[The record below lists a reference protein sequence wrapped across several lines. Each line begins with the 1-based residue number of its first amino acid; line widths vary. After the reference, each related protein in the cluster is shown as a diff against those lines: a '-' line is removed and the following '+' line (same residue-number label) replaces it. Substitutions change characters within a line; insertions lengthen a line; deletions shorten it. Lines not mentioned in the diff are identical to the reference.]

1 MEDSLGSVVVSYLK
15 ARIRVV
21 LAFVLF
27 IFIFVSIYFLYL
39 VDPEPLV
46 YSIQLIGALV
56 FVFCLLDFSNYYK
69 KLHRMREF
77 RESILVEMRSL
88 PKPKDGI
95 EEEYQ
100 KATRVLV
107 DSRFELAF
115 QSENNQKELNDYYT
129 LWAHQIKTPI
139 SAMDLLL
146 QTQEEKAYPQ
156 AELRQELFKIKEYV
170 EMVLQYLRLESMS
183 SDLILKEYDL
193 LSLIQGSVKKYSIIF
208 INKRISLELEEI
220 DCTVLTDKKWLTLV
234 LEQIISNALKY
245 TPKGK
250 ISIYMNKDKEKTL
263 VIRDTGVGIHPE
275 DINRIFDRGFTGYN
289 GRMNQKSTGIGL
301 YLTKSVLDKLAHDI
315 SVESQLGVGTKIEI
329 DLSRKNM
336 ELF

>member
-1 MEDSLGSVVVSYLK
+1 MEDSLGSVIVSYLK
-15 ARIRVV
+15 ARIRVI

-27 IFIFVSIYFLYL
+27 IFIFAIVYFLYQINL
-39 VDPEPLV
+39 EPLV
-46 YSIQLIGALV
+46 YSIQLIGALA
-56 FVFCLLDFSNYYK
+56 FVLGVWDFSSYYK
-69 KLHRMREF
+69 KLHRMIEF
-77 RESILVEMRSL
+77 RKAILVEMKPL
-88 PKPKDGI
+88 PKPKDEI

-100 KATRVLV
+100 KAIRVLV
-107 DSRFELAF
+107 DSRFELIVQAK
-115 QSENNQKELNDYYT
+115 NNQKELNDYYT

-146 QTQEEKAYPQ
+146 QTQAEKASPP

-193 LSLIQGSVKKYSIIF
+193 LALIQGSVKKYSIIF
-208 INKRISLELEEI
+208 INKRISLELEEM

-245 TPKGK
+245 TPRGK
-250 ISIYMNKDKEKTL
+250 ISIYMNKNKEKTL
-263 VIRDTGVGIHPE
+263 VIEDTGVGIHPE

-289 GRMNQKSTGIGL
+289 GRMDQKSTGIGL
-301 YLTKSVLDKLAHDI
+301 YLTKSVLDKLAHGI

-329 DLSRKNM
+329 DLSRKNI